1 MQVIK
6 EIIENKEK
14 KTIKQVEIYFNHKK
28 ANEIMKEGQEKY
40 KRIISSKQINPVV
53 MSKILELF
61 SNNISISKISKLIG
75 FSRKTIK
82 NNLNKCK
89 TIENKFEQQGKIYNK
104 KIYFYKILIRYSIDV
119 WSKNWLLNSA
129 SKSNVWTQNS
139 EIKYQKF
146 LDWFFSFVKTYV
158 NLKISV
164 NVLLYHWDKY
174 LKENNLKNEKTLVK
188 STIYYWIRANKYKFS
203 KQKFIKLSQGLYFKK
218 KKKTVTKIYNDNS
231 KSILEFREDT
241 KNNNLSKAYE
251 IDLVKGKLSDKYS
264 ILTCLNKKTRM
275 LYAKITKPNALD
287 VKNNLIKIINEN
299 NLQIDQLIIDNG
311 SENVLLNKISSIKQ
325 IYRCRPYCSSDKGQ
339 IENIHRLLRYWIK
352 KGVSIDKISQIYLN
366 QVVNIINDYPREI
379 YQSGKLMS
387 AIEFSKMI

>member
-6 EIIENKEK
+6 KIIKNKEE
-14 KTIKQVEIYFNHKK
+14 KTIKQVEIYFNHQK
-28 ANEIMKEGQEKY
+28 ANDIMKEGQEKY
-40 KRIISSKQINPVV
+40 KRVVSNKQISPVV

-61 SNNISISKISKLIG
+61 SNNISISKIAQILG
-75 FSRKTIK
+75 YSRKTIT

-104 KIYFYKILIRYSIDV
+104 KIYFYKTLIRYSIDV

-129 SKSNVWTQNS
+129 SKTDVWTKNS

-146 LDWFFSFVKTYV
+146 LDWFSLFIKNYV
-158 NLKISV
+158 NLKISA
-164 NVLLYHWDKY
+164 NVLLYHWYKY
-174 LKENNLKNEKTLVK
+174 LDKNSIKNEKTPVK
-188 STIYYWIRANKYKFS
+188 STIYYWIRENKYKFS
-203 KQKFIKLSQGLYFKK
+203 KQKFIKLSKGLYFKK
-218 KKKTVTKIYNDNS
+218 KRKTITKIYDDNS
-231 KSILEFREDT
+231 KSILEFKKYI
-241 KNNNLSKAYE
+241 KNNDLSNAYE
-251 IDLVKGKLSDKYS
+251 IDLVKGKISDKYS

-287 VKNNLIKIINEN
+287 VHNNLIKIIDEN

-311 SENVLLNKISSIKQ
+311 SENVLLNKIPSIKQ

-352 KGVSIDKISQIYLN
+352 KGVSIDKISQNYLN

-387 AIEFSKMI
+387 AMEFSKMI